1 MPIEKELDNG
11 KTIKY
16 KIKFIDSFRF
26 MSSSLSNL
34 VDNLTE
40 ELQNDKYTDCKSCL
54 DYKSIKNNQLFFRRF
69 DCKKHYKKDF
79 NKDSQIYMNFVIKT
93 LINLFC
99 FYEKVFIHG

>member
-40 ELQNDKYTDCKSCL
+40 ELQNDKYTDSKSCL
-54 DYKSIKNNQLFFRRF
+54 DYKSIKNNQ
-69 DCKKHYKKDF
+69 
-79 NKDSQIYMNFVIKT
+79 
-93 LINLFC
+93 
-99 FYEKVFIHG
+99 